1 MARQPKP
8 QPRHAP
14 EPAAHFTRNRVVVIA
29 ASLLAMLVAAVLA
42 WLAMGALSKNVN
54 STPMFPIGEV
64 TFIGD
69 MQRVDAAE
77 LKRVAGGIRGS
88 MLQTNLNDVKAAIK
102 QVHWVR
108 NADVRRRFP
117 ATLEVSVEEH
127 RPFARWKTGD
137 SEQGLLVNTFGEV
150 FEAELDQPLPVF
162 SGPEGTAKEVL
173 ANYDKF
179 KSRLAAI
186 SQTPSSIALSARRAW
201 QVVLDNGTSLELGRI
216 EAGERLNRYVRAYA
230 AVPALQMA
238 NARIDMRYQSGM
250 ALKVADA
257 KPIKPAMSVMSTTG
271 AASKSTKK
279 AVVK

>member
-42 WLAMGALSKNVN
+42 WLAMGALSKNVG
-54 STPMFPIGEV
+54 SSPMFPIGQV
-64 TFIGD
+64 IFVGD

-77 LKRVAGGIRGS
+77 LKRTAGGIRGG

-127 RPFARWKTGD
+127 RPFARWKNRD
-137 SEQGLLVNTFGEV
+137 SEQQLLVNTFGEV
-150 FEAELDQPLPVF
+150 FEAELDAPLPIF

-173 ANYDKF
+173 ANYDTF
-179 KSRLAAI
+179 KSRLVAI
-186 SQTPSSIALSARRAW
+186 NQTPSAVALSARRAW
-201 QVVLDNGTSLELGRI
+201 QVVLDNGASLELGRI

-230 AVPALQMA
+230 SVPALQMA

-257 KPIKPAMSVMSTTG
+257 KPIKPATSVMG

>member
-14 EPAAHFTRNRVVVIA
+14 EPTAHFTRNRVVVLA
-29 ASLLAMLVAAVLA
+29 VSLLAMLVAAVLA

-54 STPMFPIGEV
+54 SAPMFPIGEV
-64 TFIGD
+64 TFVGD

-77 LKRVAGGIRGS
+77 LKRAAGGIRGS

-117 ATLEVSVEEH
+117 STLEVSVEEH
-127 RPFARWKTGD
+127 RPFARWKNGD
-137 SEQGLLVNTFGEV
+137 SEQALLVNTFGEV
-150 FEAELDQPLPVF
+150 FEAELDAPLPIF

-173 ANYDKF
+173 ASYGTF
-179 KSRLAAI
+179 KAQLAAI
-186 SQTPSSIALSARRAW
+186 SRTPSSIALSARRAW
-201 QVVLDNGTSLELGRI
+201 QLVLDNGATLELGRI
-216 EAGERLNRYVRAYA
+216 EVGERLNRYVRAYA

-238 NARIDMRYQSGM
+238 HARIDMRYQSGM

-257 KPIKPAMSVMSTTG
+257 KPIRPVISVMSTMG
-271 AASKSTKK
+271 DASKSTRK
-279 AVVK
+279 AAVK